1 MALELLNKQTVQIV
15 DGSNLSWQD
24 AIRKA
29 SQPLVDNGTVGTEYV
44 DSMINVVEEKG
55 PYINIGPNIALAHAR
70 PSSSCKKIGLALMKT
85 NHVVNLTDENHP
97 VTLWFVLAATDSTS
111 HLGVIQKL
119 SEVLMNGENV
129 QRLLRATTVEEI
141 LKVFR

>member
-1 MALELLNKQTVQIV
+1 MALDLLNKQTVQVV
-15 DGSNLSWQD
+15 DGRDLTWQD

-29 SQPLVDNGTVGTEYV
+29 SQPLIDNGTVGNDYV
-44 DSMINVVEEKG
+44 DSMIDVVEEKG

-70 PSSSCKKIGLALMKT
+70 PSSSCKKIGL
-85 NHVVNLTDENHP
+85 VNLTDEKHP
-97 VTLWFVLAATDSTS
+97 VTLWFVLAATDSNS

-129 QRLLRATTVEEI
+129 QRLLRATTVDEI
-141 LKVFR
+141 LRVFK